1 MLIEN
6 LNNAISTPHLPPPHF
21 LVFKD
26 RFLCVALGYPG
37 TFSINQIGLELRDP
51 GPASLV
57 LGLKVGLKAC
67 ATILSLLFV
76 VMR

>member
-6 LNNAISTPHLPPPHF
+6 LNNTISTPHLPPPHF

-37 TFSINQIGLELRDP
+37 TFSIDQVGLELRDP
-51 GPASLV
+51 GPAS
-57 LGLKVGLKAC
+57 
-67 ATILSLLFV
+67 
-76 VMR
+76 